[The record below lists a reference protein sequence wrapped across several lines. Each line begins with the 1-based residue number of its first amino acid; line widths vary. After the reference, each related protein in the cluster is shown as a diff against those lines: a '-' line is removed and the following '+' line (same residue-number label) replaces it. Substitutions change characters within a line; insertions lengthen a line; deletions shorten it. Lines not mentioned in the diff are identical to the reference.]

1 MCYTFCK
8 PKTLSTASAKRKLYI
23 YCSTANHFAKAKG
36 CMLGNVHLSYS
47 DYFNDP
53 FDCKYGD
60 PFSLNWIP
68 SQPAKQL
75 SNLICSYMLRCD
87 REIYSLWMRITKDVL
102 RNFSDDQMIALNQII
117 ETASSL
123 VKDEPEKVAIHKIP
137 MLIEQ
142 DFQKMNPAVGFSYK
156 IACFSEKADST
167 LMWAYYAG
175 GHRGVC
181 VEFDLSLLDE
191 SCPEHASILS
201 SISPVR
207 YSQIRPDDN
216 YSTCS
221 DSFFVKS
228 LDWKHEK
235 EWRLVCATDK
245 NDIQFPCV
253 SGVYLGALFEKN
265 NELDKRDILYYSQK
279 TGIPIYQMK
288 LDIKHYRLYPEKITI

>member
-8 PKTLSTASAKRKLYI
+8 PKTPSTASARRKLYI
-23 YCSTANHFAKAKG
+23 YCSTKDHFAKAKG

-53 FDCKYGD
+53 FDCKYGE

-75 SNLICSYMLRCD
+75 SALISSSMLRGHCD
-87 REIYSLWMRITKDVL
+87 IYELWGCITGEVL
-102 RNFSDDQMIALNQII
+102 RSFSDDQMITLDQII

-123 VKDEPEKVAIHKIP
+123 VKSDLEKAAIHSIP
-137 MLIEQ
+137 MLVEQ
-142 DFQKMNPAVGFSYK
+142 DLQKKNPAVGFSYK
-156 IACFSEKADST
+156 IACFSEEIKST

-175 GHRGVC
+175 EHRGAC

-191 SCPEHASILS
+191 SRPDHASILS
-201 SISPVR
+201 SISPVQ